1 MVTALTEKLAEID
14 DTIPEL
20 PVKDVVSP
28 ASHPECIMH
37 APLVHHMLTC
47 LGNLGFPHL
56 PGHPIQPGQNSLQ

>member
-1 MVTALTEKLAEID
+1 MVTALTEKLVEID

-28 ASHPECIMH
+28 ASHLERIMH
-37 APLVHHMLTC
+37 VPLVYHMLTSIEH
-47 LGNLGFPHL
+47 LGFPHL